1 MKRLANYVEGSWKSG
16 AGERPV
22 TLVNPSTEEVIAE
35 TDTSGIDFGRA
46 LAFAREEG
54 GAHLR
59 SLTFAERGALLT
71 SMSRAIHAHRDE
83 LLDLGIENGGN
94 TRSDAKFD
102 VDGATGTLAYYG
114 NLGKE
119 LAERRHLVDGE
130 TVQLARSPRFVGT
143 HLLLPRQGVAVHVNA
158 FNFPAWGLGEKCAT
172 AILAGMPVVVKP
184 ATSTAI
190 VAHRIAEILV
200 EEVALPRGVFSV
212 VAGPPG
218 DLLKHLT
225 GEDVLAFTGGSA
237 TAHMLR
243 GLDAIV
249 KDSVRINIEAD
260 SLNAAVLGPDA
271 APGSDVYLAFLRD
284 VVRDMTQK
292 TGQKCTA
299 IRRVIVPKSL
309 VDEVARDLS
318 DRLRDVVVG
327 NPAHDK
333 VTMGPLSTKS
343 QLVDIQKGIARLKE
357 GCERVFGG
365 DAPSPIGAP
374 EGKGFF
380 VPPTL
385 FIERDAHG
393 TSVVHDHEVFGPV
406 QTILPYEGVVDATRI
421 IRRGKGGL
429 VASLYTDDRAFATAF
444 VVGTGSSLGRIFIV
458 NGKISE
464 HTPGPGTVLPQSIH
478 GGPGRAGGGEE
489 LGGLRGL
496 GFYSQRVAVQ
506 GDKPLIDTL

>member
-1 MKRLANYVEGSWKSG
+1 MKRLGSYVEGGWKTG
-16 AGERPV
+16 AGDRPA

-35 TDTSGIDFGRA
+35 ADTSGIDFAKA
-46 LAFAREEG
+46 LAFARDEG
-54 GAHLR
+54 GAALR
-59 SLTFAERGALLT
+59 ALTFAERGALLT
-71 SMSRAIHAHRDE
+71 AMSRAIHAHRDE
-83 LLDLGIENGGN
+83 LLDLAIENGGN

-102 VDGATGTLAYYG
+102 IDGASGTLAFYG
-114 NLGKE
+114 SLGKD
-119 LAERRHLVDGE
+119 LADRRHLVDGD

-143 HLLLPRQGVAVHVNA
+143 HLLLPRRGVAVHVNA

-200 EEVALPRGVFSV
+200 EEVALPRGVFSM

-218 DLLKHLT
+218 DLLNHLV

-237 TAHMLR
+237 TAHTLR
-243 GLDAIV
+243 ALPAV
-249 KDSVRINIEAD
+249 VRDSVRINIEAD

-271 APGSDVYLAFLRD
+271 EPGSDVYLAFIRD

-299 IRRVIVPKSL
+299 IRRVIVPAAV
-309 VDEVARDLS
+309 VDQVAS
-318 DRLRDVVVG
+318 DISERLRDVVVG

-343 QLVDIQKGIARLKE
+343 QLAEIQRGIARLGE
-357 GCERVFGG
+357 ECARVFGV
-365 DAPSPIGAP
+365 DPLSPIGAP

-385 FIERDAHG
+385 FVQRDAHA
-393 TSVVHDHEVFGPV
+393 TKVVHDHEVFGPV
-406 QTILPYEGVVDATRI
+406 QTVLPYADADDAAGI
-421 IRRGKGGL
+421 VRRGRGGL
-429 VASLYTDDRAFATAF
+429 VSSLYTDDRVFATAF
-444 VVGTGSSLGRIFIV
+444 VVGAGSSLGRIFVV

-496 GFYSQRVAVQ
+496 GFYAQRVAVQ
-506 GDKPLIDTL
+506 GDKPFIDAL